1 MKILNN
7 VNFESWAICWLE
19 FYKKNYVK
27 QTTYIESYKRTV
39 DNYLLPR
46 FSKCDINQISP
57 MEIREYLS
65 KMSEQYS
72 DSTLS
77 KILICLN
84 GIFNAAVENDIIE
97 KNPAANVKL
106 PRSVLKRKEKLTYS
120 KEEVENIIQ
129 YSYIHENG
137 IYIQILLELGLR
149 CSELCGLKWSDID
162 FERKIIYIKRACTA
176 LKGKSNIDTTKNES
190 STRLLPISTALSS
203 RLKNICPKNRNVYII
218 VSKKDGVSPIT
229 PSSFTKLYYNKFF
242 DDYNTVNAQNN
253 KQLTPHE
260 LRHTCGTLLYNRTN
274 DIYAV
279 SKYLGH
285 SNIGTTA
292 RLYVH
297 TDPETLRNSLQIS

>member
-1 MKILNN
+1 MQDDNT
-7 VNFESWAICWLE
+7 VYFSDWANRWLH

-27 QTTYIESYKRTV
+27 QSTYVESYKRTV
-39 DNYLLPR
+39 DNYLLPH
-46 FSKCDINQISP
+46 FSERNIADITPID
-57 MEIREYLS
+57 IREYLTD
-65 KMSEQYS
+65 MSETYS

-84 GIFNAAVENDIIE
+84 GIFNAAVENDAME

-106 PRSVLKRKEKLTYS
+106 PRSMLKRKEKQTYS
-120 KEEVENIIQ
+120 QEEVENIVK
-129 YSYIHENG
+129 YSYNHHNG
-137 IYIQILLELGLR
+137 LYVHILLELGLR

-162 FERKIIYIKRACTA
+162 FKRKVVNINRACTA
-176 LKGKSNIDTTKNES
+176 VKGTANVDTTKNKS
-190 STRLLPISTALSS
+190 STRVLPLGSALTE
-203 RLKNICPKNRNVYII
+203 RLKEVCPQNLNNYII
-218 VSKKDGVSPIT
+218 VSKRDKISPIT
-229 PSSFTKLYYNKFF
+229 PSSFTKIYYNKFF
-242 DDYNTVNAQNN
+242 EDYSIASRQN
-253 KQLTPHE
+253 KLLTPHE

-297 TDPETLRNSLQIS
+297 SDPEVLRNSLKIS